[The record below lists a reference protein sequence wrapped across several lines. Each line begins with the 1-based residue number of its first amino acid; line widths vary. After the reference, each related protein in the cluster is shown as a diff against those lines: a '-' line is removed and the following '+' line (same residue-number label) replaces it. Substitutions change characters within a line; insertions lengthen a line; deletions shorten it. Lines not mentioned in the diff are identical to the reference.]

1 MIFDTLD
8 LNNINLILKKMKK
21 TLLLVFM
28 LCNLLVFSQSKKEM
42 LAEMDG
48 KYNVDDNKN
57 VTIAKIIE
65 IEGLKKEDIYLR
77 VLSYFTYNYSNGES
91 VIQIQDKENG
101 LIIGKGVYNNV
112 HVGIS
117 IITTEIDLS
126 HIIRVDIKDGKARIL
141 ITLTEYNSKM
151 IGGNT
156 PPTYATIRVSDSY
169 PINPEGW
176 QSTVY
181 TKALY
186 KGTKMAYASIDAI
199 EKSIKD
205 GNTNAVENS
214 GW

>member
-1 MIFDTLD
+1 
-8 LNNINLILKKMKK
+8 MKK
-21 TLLLVFM
+21 VLLFAILF
-28 LCNLLVFSQSKKEM
+28 CNLLGFAQSKKEM

-57 VTIAKIIE
+57 VTITKIIE
-65 IEGLKKEDIYLR
+65 LEGLKKEDIYIR
-77 VLSYFTYNYSNGES
+77 ALSYFTYNYGNGTS

-101 LIIGKGVYNNV
+101 LIIGKGIYKNV
-112 HVGIS
+112 HIGIS
-117 IITTEIDLS
+117 LVMTEIDLS
-126 HIIRVDIKDGKARIL
+126 HIIRVDIKDGKARIF

-151 IGGNT
+151 SGGSS
-156 PPTYATIRVSDSY
+156 PPVFSTMKVSDSY
-169 PINPEGW
+169 PINPNGW

-186 KGTKMAYASIDAI
+186 KGTKAAYASIDAI

-205 GNTNAVENS
+205 GNTNTAENK